1 MQNDQIDNEA
11 QELGQANEKHSTI
24 IVNNRPFRAKDG
36 VKDVMSVNEL
46 AALVGE
52 SESTAKVRKFEN
64 GHWSEPLS
72 GEQKVHYRDQFRVI
86 RRHTNGGFEGR
97 LGMELSILTEGAL
110 KVEYVPG
117 QPGHIIYYD
126 VPIGENHGV
135 VDVIVP
141 VPEGYPAA
149 MIDWAGLPA
158 NSDLFDKVKG
168 SVQREIVVLGRPWKI
183 VSYHPHNGGGGP
195 PWNPSVHGFHTYV
208 GEILAWLGGVQ

>member
-1 MQNDQIDNEA
+1 MTHEEMYSEEA
-11 QELGQANEKHSTI
+11 KEKHSTI
-24 IVNNRPFRAKDG
+24 IVNNRPFRARDG
-36 VKDVMSVNEL
+36 VKEEMTVNEL

-52 SESTAKVRKFEN
+52 SESTAKVRRFEN
-64 GHWSEPLS
+64 GRWSEPLV
-72 GEQKVHYRDQFRVI
+72 GIQKVHYRDQFRVI

-97 LGMELSILTEGAL
+97 LMVELSILTDGAL
-110 KVEYVPG
+110 KAEYAPG

-141 VPEGYPAA
+141 IPSGYPAA
-149 MIDWAGLPA
+149 MIDWAGLPSD
-158 NSDLFDKVKG
+158 SDLFGKVKG
-168 SVQREIVVLGRPWKI
+168 SVQREIVIAGRSWKI

-195 PWNPSVHGFHTYV
+195 PWNPSVHGFHTYI